1 MLPPTVTTELG
12 SRLGRDVERLEAY
25 RGRTA
30 AILQSLDLGAVGAV
44 VDELHRAWQ
53 RRALIAVAGNG
64 GSAATASHMANDLVK
79 ATRVDGHHAVRAIS
93 LADNVSLLT
102 ALANDEDY
110 AVAFRRQLEAIFL
123 PGDVLVLISASGNS
137 ANVVAAARA
146 AQEIGGTTVA
156 LVGFDG
162 GELARISDLV
172 ILTESEP
179 GDYGPVEDV
188 HLILNHMITGELLSR
203 IDAEDRR

>member
-12 SRLGRDVERLEAY
+12 SRLGRVVERLEAY

>member
-162 GELARISDLV
+162 GELARICDLV